1 MKREDNKVNTDSKKT
16 EGGWAVKNNIKI
28 QLETRLALI
37 VLFVV
42 QSMVASVQI
51 ADAPPVESLILD
63 DIACYQ
69 IDSGGRIFDD
79 NGRLRGWI
87 RDGKVYTPGFEP
99 KYIISGKQL
108 KNTD

>member
-1 MKREDNKVNTDSKKT
+1 M
-16 EGGWAVKNNIKI
+16 KNNIKI
-28 QLETRLALI
+28 QTETRLTLI
-37 VLFVV
+37 VLFVM
-42 QSMVASVQI
+42 QLMVASVQI
-51 ADAPPVESLILD
+51 AEAPPVESLTLD

-99 KYIISGKQL
+99 KYIVYGKQL
-108 KNTD
+108 KSTD